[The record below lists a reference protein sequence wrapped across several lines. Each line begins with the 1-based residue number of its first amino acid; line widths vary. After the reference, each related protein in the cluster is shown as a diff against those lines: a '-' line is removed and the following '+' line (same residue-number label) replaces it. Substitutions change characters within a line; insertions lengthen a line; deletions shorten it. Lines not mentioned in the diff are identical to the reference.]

1 MMSLEILR
9 NFLQWCT
16 LLNVGILLIW
26 FGGFVFAH
34 ESIQELHGK
43 WFRLSHEQ
51 FDAIH
56 YAGMALFKI
65 GIWLFNLVPLLA
77 LYIIM

>member
-1 MMSLEILR
+1 MSLDILR
-9 NFLQWCT
+9 HFLQWCT
-16 LLNVGILLIW
+16 LLNFGILLMW
-26 FGGFVFAH
+26 FGGFVFAR
-34 ESIQELHGK
+34 ESIRELHGR
-43 WFRLSHEQ
+43 WFRLSDEQ
-51 FDAIH
+51 FDLIH